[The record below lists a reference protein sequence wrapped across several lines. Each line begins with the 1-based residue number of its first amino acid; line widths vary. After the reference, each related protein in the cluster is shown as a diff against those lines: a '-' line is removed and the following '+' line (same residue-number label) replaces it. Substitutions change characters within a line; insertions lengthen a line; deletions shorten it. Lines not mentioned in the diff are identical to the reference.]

1 MSFLSNLSIRSKLS
15 LAFGALV
22 VMVMT
27 MGGISVMALRSVN
40 HATMDLATNWMPAV
54 DALGDLRGTA
64 TRVRLVAFQ
73 VVTAES
79 PAARAEALARLET
92 RSAALKQAMQ
102 AYAALIS
109 EPAERTAYATFTQ
122 QWQTYLAAQDRA
134 FAQSLQDQSAAIIAF
149 SAPAAAIFNQAW
161 EALEAAKQANRDGA
175 QRSQA
180 NAEDTFSRSMW
191 LSGLLAA
198 VTLLVALAAALWLT
212 FDLARP
218 VNQIAERMRRLAQR
232 DMTSPIPGNGRQDEI
247 GGMAT
252 AVAVF
257 RDSMA
262 EAERLGAEQAAAQ
275 QRRQERSQ
283 RMDGLVK
290 HFEEAA
296 SGLSNHL
303 SSAAAELEATARS
316 MSDTAGQADRQASAV
331 ANAAEE
337 TSGGVQTVAA
347 AVEELTASIAEINRQ
362 VAQSATITARATAEM
377 QRTDATV
384 RALASGAQRI
394 GDVIGLINNIA
405 GQTNLLAL
413 NATIEAAR
421 AGEAGKGF
429 AVVASE
435 VKNLAS
441 QTAKAT
447 EEISAQIAQIQ
458 TATQEAVGAIQGIG
472 GTIGEI
478 SNIAGSI
485 ATAVDEQG
493 QATQE
498 IARSVQ
504 KTAVSTREVT
514 QNITGVSQAA
524 SVTGQ
529 SAQDV
534 LEAAGQVAKQAGQ
547 LGVEVGTF
555 IRAVRAA

>member
-1 MSFLSNLSIRSKLS
+1 MSFLSHLGIRSKLG
-15 LAFGALV
+15 LAFGVLV
-22 VMVMT
+22 VMVMA
-27 MGGISVMALRSVN
+27 MGGSGILALRSVN
-40 HATMDLATNWMPAV
+40 RSTMDLATNWMPAV
-54 DALGDLRGTA
+54 DALGDVRATA

-73 VVTAES
+73 VVTAEG
-79 PAARAEALARLET
+79 PATRAEALARLET
-92 RSAALKQAMQ
+92 RNAALKQSLDI
-102 AYAALIS
+102 YAALIS
-109 EPAERTAYATFTQ
+109 EPAERAAHAAFIRH
-122 QWQTYLAAQDRA
+122 WQDYLALQERV
-134 FAQSLQDQSAAIIAF
+134 FAQSLQDKPAAILAF
-149 SAPAAAIFNQAW
+149 GAPAAALFNQAW

-175 QRSQA
+175 QRSRQA
-180 NAEDTFSRSMW
+180 AGEIYASAFW
-191 LSGLLAA
+191 LSGGLAA
-198 VTLLVALAAALWLT
+198 LTLLTALAGALWLT
-212 FDLARP
+212 FDLAGP
-218 VNQIAERMRRLAQR
+218 VNQLAGRMRRLSQR
-232 DMTSPIPGNGRQDEI
+232 DLAGSIPGHGRRDEI
-247 GGMAT
+247 GGMAA

-262 EAERLGAEQAAAQ
+262 EAERLGAEQAAGQ

-290 HFEEAA
+290 SFEQAA

-303 SSAAAELEATARS
+303 SAAAAELEATARS

-441 QTAKAT
+441 QTARAT

-485 ATAVDEQG
+485 ATAVEEQG

-524 SVTGQ
+524 SITGQ

-547 LGVEVGTF
+547 LGVEVGGF
-555 IRAVRAA
+555 ITAVRAA

>member
-1 MSFLSNLSIRSKLS
+1 MSFLSNLGIRSKLG
-15 LAFGALV
+15 LAFGLLV
-22 VMVMT
+22 VMVMA

-40 HATMDLATNWMPAV
+40 HSTLDLATNWMPAV
-54 DALGDLRGTA
+54 DALGDLRATA

-73 VVTAES
+73 VVTAEN
-79 PAARAEALARLET
+79 PTARAEALSRLET
-92 RSAALKQAMQ
+92 RLTAQKQAMQ
-102 AYAALIS
+102 AYAVLIS
-109 EPAERTAYATFTQ
+109 EPAERTAYAAFSQ
-122 QWQTYLAAQDRA
+122 HWQSYLAAQERA
-134 FAQSLQDQSAAIIAF
+134 FAQSLQDRSAAITAF

-175 QRSQA
+175 QRSMA
-180 NAEDTFSRSMW
+180 NADDTFTRSVW
-191 LSGLLAA
+191 LDALLAGI
-198 VTLLVALAAALWLT
+198 TLLVAIGAALWLT
-212 FDLARP
+212 MDLGRP
-218 VNQIAERMRRLAQR
+218 VNQIAERMRSLAQR
-232 DMTSPIPGNGRQDEI
+232 DLTSPIPGSGRQDEI
-247 GGMAT
+247 GGMAA

-275 QRRQERSQ
+275 QRRQERSH

-290 HFEEAA
+290 SFEEAA
-296 SGLSNHL
+296 GGLSSHL
-303 SSAAAELEATARS
+303 SAAAAELEATARS
-316 MSDTAGQADRQASAV
+316 MSDTAGQAGRQASAV
-331 ANAAEE
+331 AHAAEE

-458 TATQEAVGAIQGIG
+458 AATQEAVGAIQGIG

-504 KTAVSTREVT
+504 KTATSTREVT
-514 QNITGVSQAA
+514 QNISGVSQAA

-534 LEAAGQVAKQAGQ
+534 LDAAGQVAKQAGQ

>member
-1 MSFLSNLSIRSKLS
+1 MGALSNLGIRSKLG
-15 LAFGALV
+15 LALGSLV
-22 VMVMT
+22 VLVML
-27 MGGISVMALRSVN
+27 MGGLGLRELAQINRSTVN
-40 HATMDLATNWMPAV
+40 IGTNWLPSIDV
-54 DALGDLRGTA
+54 LGDLRANA
-64 TRVRLVAFQ
+64 TRLRLVAFQ
-73 VVTAES
+73 VVTAEDE
-79 PAARAEALARLET
+79 AGQRDARSRLE
-92 RSAALKQAMQ
+92 RRVEAMAQAQRDYERMIDTPEERR
-102 AYAALIS
+102 AYQD
-109 EPAERTAYATFTQ
+109 FTQ
-122 QWQTYLAAQDRA
+122 RWRAYQALQDRVIGMAAQDRSGA
-134 FAQSLQDQSAAIIAF
+134 LREFTT
-149 SAPAAAIFNQAW
+149 PAATLFNEAW
-161 EALEAAKQANRDGA
+161 EALEQAKQANRDGA
-175 QRSQA
+175 QRSMA
-180 NAEDTFSRSMW
+180 NAAATYESAVW
-191 LSGLLAA
+191 LTMGVALL
-198 VTLLVALAAALWLT
+198 TLLVALAATLWLSL
-212 FDLARP
+212 DLGRP
-218 VNQIAERMRRLAQR
+218 VSQITERMRRLAAR
-232 DMTSPIPGNGRQDEI
+232 EMASPIPGAGRRDEI
-247 GGMAT
+247 GAMAA
-252 AVAVF
+252 AVVVF

-262 EAERLGAEQAAAQ
+262 EAERLAAEQAAE
-275 QRRQERSQ
+275 QERRLKRGQ
-283 RMDGLVK
+283 QLDRLVQD
-290 HFEEAA
+290 FEHAA
-296 SGLSNHL
+296 SGLSHTL
-303 SSAAAELEATARS
+303 SSAATELEATARS
-316 MSDTAGQADRQASAV
+316 MSDAAGQADRQANAV

-362 VAQSATITARATAEM
+362 VAQSSTITARATSEM

-384 RALASGAQRI
+384 RTLAEGAKRI
-394 GDVIGLINNIA
+394 GDVIGLISNIA

-458 TATQEAVGAIQGIG
+458 TATEEAVGAIQGIG

-478 SNIAGSI
+478 SSIAGSI
-485 ATAVDEQG
+485 ATAVEEQG

-514 QNITGVSQAA
+514 QNINGVSQAA

-534 LEAAGQVAKQAGQ
+534 LSAAGQVAQQAGQ
-547 LGVEVGTF
+547 LGVEVSTF
-555 IRAVRAA
+555 IQAVRAA